1 MKVHVDQ
8 KLLSANCCNLRL
20 PMPSS
25 QHHQSSVLQEVSSP
39 CSLQPLQNL
48 ALLPRPGQGLAMPDT
63 PTPHPAVPG
72 TTVNSGKAGTLAGW
86 SSREQRL
93 VFSLLSQPQGS
104 EQGAPVQEWA
114 RANAHWLLL
123 PRCFP
128 RHSMTATL
136 FGHLV
141 QEQVTQAKVRRQVS
155 LPG

>member
-1 MKVHVDQ
+1 MLIKEI
-8 KLLSANCCNLRL
+8 LSANYGNLCL
-20 PMPSS
+20 PIPTS
-25 QHHQSSVLQEVSSP
+25 QHHSSVLLVVSSP

-63 PTPHPAVPG
+63 PIPHPAVPG
-72 TTVNSGKAGTLAGW
+72 TTVNSERARTHAGW

-93 VFSLLSQPQGS
+93 VFSLLSQPQRS
-104 EQGAPVQEWA
+104 EQDAPVREWA
-114 RANAHWLLL
+114 RANAHLLLL

-128 RHSMTATL
+128 CHSTKAAL

-141 QEQVTQAKVRRQVS
+141 EEQVTQAKVRRQVS